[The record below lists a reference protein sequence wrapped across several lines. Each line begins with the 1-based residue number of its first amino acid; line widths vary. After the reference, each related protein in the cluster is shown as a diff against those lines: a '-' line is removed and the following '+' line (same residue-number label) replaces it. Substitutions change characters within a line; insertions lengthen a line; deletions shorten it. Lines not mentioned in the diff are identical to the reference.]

1 MISLRHVSK
10 VFGNKKALSDI
21 SFEVKEK
28 EIIGL
33 LGPNGAG
40 KTTTMRLIV
49 GYLRSSKGTV
59 LVDGVS
65 PIDDRIRTVEKIG
78 YLPENNPLYQEM
90 RVDEYLH
97 FIADVKKM
105 PYDGTDEL
113 FSRTGI
119 DDVRATRIDT
129 LSRGYKQRVGLTA
142 ALLGNPTL
150 LILDEPT
157 SGLDPLEQDKIRAL
171 IKELGTK
178 KTIILS
184 THILSEIED
193 VATRLIIINKGSI
206 VYDGEKPKRKGS
218 VERLFKKL
226 VAN

>member
-1 MISLRHVSK
+1 MIRVKGVSK
-10 VFGNKKALSDI
+10 VFGDKTALKNI
-21 SFEVKEK
+21 SFEVKDR

-49 GYLRSSKGTV
+49 GYVRPTTGIIAVNGKI
-59 LVDGVS
+59 
-65 PIDDRIRTVEKIG
+65 PIDDRIDVVRTTG

-90 RVDEYLH
+90 KTEEYLK
-97 FIADVKKM
+97 FIAEMKGSTFEKNDSVC
-105 PYDGTDEL
+105 TH
-113 FSRTGI
+113 TGI
-119 DDVRATRIDT
+119 EDVLSSRIDI

-142 ALLGNPTL
+142 ALLGNPCL

-157 SGLDPLEQDKIRAL
+157 SGLDPIEQDKIRKL
-171 IKELGTK
+171 IKDLGKK

-184 THILSEIED
+184 THILSEVED

-218 VERLFKKL
+218 VETLFKKL
-226 VAN
+226 TA